1 MPYDP
6 RPVSKG
12 GNQGIDNQFSRK
24 APKGKFRLIGV
35 DTFDGGDW
43 IVDDYKSF
51 TTAKQIANSETAGKQ
66 MLKMY
71 VYDDMGVCV
80 HSAGSF

>member
-1 MPYDP
+1 M
-6 RPVSKG
+6 
-12 GNQGIDNQFSRK
+12 FSRS

-43 IVDDYKSF
+43 VVGDYKILS
-51 TTAKQIANSETAGKQ
+51 TAREIANNETAGKQ

-71 VYDDMGVCV
+71 VYDDKGKCR